1 MTLAERKALIA
12 RYKAGY
18 RVVVAAL
25 RGIRPAELDWRPAP
39 GEWSAREVIHHLADS
54 ESISAHR
61 LRRLLVEDNPVI
73 QGYDQ
78 DAYARQLRYQARPM
92 APALEAFKAARATTA
107 QLLDTM
113 TDADWQR
120 AGTHTESGPY
130 AAERWL
136 EIYAAHGE
144 IHAEQIRKNRAAW
157 AARPGVKRATGA
169 GRRRAAP
176 RRPRARR

>member
-1 MTLAERKALIA
+1 MTSAERKALVA

-25 RGIRPAELDWRPAP
+25 RRIRPAERDWRPAP
-39 GEWSAREVIHHLADS
+39 GQWSAREVVHHLADS
-54 ESISAHR
+54 ESISAYR
-61 LRRLLVEDNPVI
+61 LRRLLVEDNPMI

-78 DAYARQLRYQARPM
+78 DDYARELRYQTRPM
-92 APALEAFKAARATTA
+92 APALDAFKAARATTA

-120 AGTHTESGPY
+120 AGTHSESGPY

-136 EIYAAHGE
+136 EIYAAHAE

-157 AARPGVKRATGA
+157 ATRPGVRAATKA
-169 GRRRAAP
+169 GRRRAAV

>member
-1 MTLAERKALIA
+1 MAAERKALIA

-18 RVVVAAL
+18 RVVVTAL
-25 RGIRPAELDWRPAP
+25 KGIHPAELDWRPAP
-39 GEWSAREVIHHLADS
+39 TEWSAREVVHHLADS

-61 LRRLLVEDNPVI
+61 LRRLLIEDNPVI

-78 DAYARQLRYQARPM
+78 DEYARRLRYQSRPM

-113 TDADWQR
+113 TDGDWQR

-130 AAERWL
+130 VAEQWL
-136 EIYAAHGE
+136 EIYAGHGE
-144 IHAEQIRKNRAAW
+144 VHAQQIRNNRAAW
-157 AARPGVKRATGA
+157 AARSGA
-169 GRRRAAP
+169 KQRTRSAGRSAPARRRRA
-176 RRPRARR
+176 RQ

>member
-1 MTLAERKALIA
+1 MTASERKALIA

-25 RGIRPAELDWRPAP
+25 RGIRPAELGWRPAP
-39 GEWSAREVIHHLADS
+39 SEWSAREVVHHLADS
-54 ESISAHR
+54 ETISGHR

-78 DAYARQLRYQARPM
+78 EVYARRLRYQARPM
-92 APALEAFKAARATTA
+92 APALEAFKAARSTTA

-136 EIYAAHGE
+136 EMYAAHGE
-144 IHAEQIRKNRAAW
+144 VHAEQIRKNRVAW
-157 AARPGVKRATGA
+157 AARPGAKRTARPV
-169 GRRRAAP
+169 RRRAAS
-176 RRPRARR
+176 RRR